1 MIGSLPK
8 RTVQIVAAVVIVAV
22 LVSAG
27 YYVLF
32 HKSVK
37 KVTAHFTAAVGVYP
51 GSDVRML
58 GIKIGKIDKVTPDGT
73 SVEVRM
79 EYDSKYKLPADAIAV
94 IIPPSIVSDRYVQV
108 APVYKNG
115 PVLPD
120 HGDIPLNRT
129 ASPAELDDIYKALNT
144 LSTALGPQGANK
156 APAAGKNGPLSDLVN
171 VLAANLKGTGTQLGQ
186 TVADLSQATTTLA
199 NNREDLFGT
208 VKNLRAFSDA
218 LVKSDAQV
226 RKFNDQLAQ
235 VARDLSDERQS
246 LAAALHNL
254 SVALTDVS
262 GFIKNNEGS
271 FHSDVAGLKV
281 VTNILIKQKGSLD
294 EVLSVAPVALANL
307 AHTYNPSSGT
317 LDNRANID
325 SLTDPAVL
333 CGTLQLLG
341 ELPKAL
347 SDPITKTCIQVASV
361 LKTTIDGL
369 AKLVSGLQDS
379 LPPIPGLPGAGSANK
394 SSATL
399 PTIPG
404 ITR

>member
-1 MIGSLPK
+1 MIGSLSK
-8 RTVQIVAAVVIVAV
+8 RTVQIVAAVVILAV
-22 LVSAG
+22 LGGAG

-58 GIKIGKIDKVTPDGT
+58 GIKIGKIDKVTPEGT

-108 APVYKNG
+108 APVYKSG

-156 APAAGKNGPLSDLVN
+156 SPAAGKNGPLSDLVN

-186 TVADLSQATTTLA
+186 TVADLSQATKTLA
-199 NNREDLFGT
+199 DNREDLFGT

-271 FHSDVAGLKV
+271 FHADVAGLKV

-294 EVLSVAPVALANL
+294 EVLAVAPVALANL

-394 SSATL
+394 SSAL

>member
-1 MIGSLPK
+1 MGTLSK
-8 RTVQIVAAVVIVAV
+8 RTVQIVAAVVVVAV
-22 LVSAG
+22 LAGTG

-37 KVTAHFTAAVGVYP
+37 KVTAHFTAAVGVYA

-58 GIKIGKIDKVTPDGT
+58 GIKIGKIDKVSAHGT

-94 IIPPSIVSDRYVQV
+94 IIPPSIVSDRYVQL

-129 ASPAELDDIYKALNT
+129 ASPAELDDIYKTLNT

-156 APAAGKNGPLSDLVN
+156 AAAPGQNGPLTDLVN

-186 TVADLSQATTTLA
+186 TVADLSQATKTLA
-199 NNREDLFGT
+199 NSREDLFGT
-208 VKNLRAFSDA
+208 VKNLQAFSDA

-235 VARDLSDERQS
+235 VAHDLADERQS
-246 LAAALHNL
+246 LADALHNL
-254 SVALTDVS
+254 SAALTDVAA
-262 GFIKNNEGS
+262 FIKTNQGS
-271 FHSDVAGLKV
+271 FHADVGGLKV
-281 VTNILIKQKGSLD
+281 VTNVLVKQKGALD
-294 EVLSVAPVALANL
+294 EILAVAPTALANL

-325 SLTDPAVL
+325 SLTDPAVI

-341 ELPKAL
+341 QLPKAL
-347 SDPITKTCIQVASV
+347 SDPITKTCIGIASV

-379 LPPIPGLPGAGSANK
+379 LPPIPGLPGAGSANLPGV
-394 SSATL
+394 TL

-404 ITR
+404 LTK

>member
-1 MIGSLPK
+1 MIGSLSK
-8 RTVQIVAAVVIVAV
+8 RTVQIVAAVVILAV
-22 LVSAG
+22 LGGAG

-58 GIKIGKIDKVTPDGT
+58 GIKIGKIDKVTPEGT

-156 APAAGKNGPLSDLVN
+156 SPAAGKNGPLSDLVN

-186 TVADLSQATTTLA
+186 TVADLSQATKTLA
-199 NNREDLFGT
+199 DNREDLFGT

-271 FHSDVAGLKV
+271 FHADVAGLKV

-394 SSATL
+394 SSAL